1 MTLNRKHH
9 LGELQYAIMR
19 VLWRC
24 GEATA
29 SAVRSALPVEQ
40 RRAPTTIATM
50 LTKMEKKGIVAHRA
64 EGRQFVYEP
73 TITRRD
79 VRRTMVSDLTRQLFE
94 GDVTALVAHLLSEQE
109 LAGEDLDALR
119 RLIEQRRVERGASGS
134 TSTVAGP
141 TPNEGGKP

>member
-9 LGELQYAIMR
+9 LGELQHAIMR
-19 VLWRC
+19 VLWRS

-73 TITRRD
+73 TITRSD

-94 GDVTALVAHLLSEQE
+94 GDVTALVAHLLSEEQ
-109 LAGEDLDALR
+109 LGGEDLDALR
-119 RLIEQRRVERGASGS
+119 RLIEERRDEPGSPRSAS
-134 TSTVAGP
+134 TDAGP
-141 TPNEGGKP
+141 TSDESGCA